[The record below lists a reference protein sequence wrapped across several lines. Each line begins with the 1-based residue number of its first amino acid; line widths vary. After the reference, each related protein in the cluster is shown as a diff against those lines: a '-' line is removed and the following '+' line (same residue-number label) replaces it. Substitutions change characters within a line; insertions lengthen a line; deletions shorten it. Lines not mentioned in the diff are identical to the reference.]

1 LIKFIPLLL
10 LPVAILIALRNLETM
25 RARLRFL
32 GVTICLATILIVGA
46 YAPFWYGFEAL
57 GLVRR
62 THLFTASLPA
72 AMYAWLQLNF
82 GLKNAGLQIN
92 LVMASLTALF
102 VLWQSWQTR
111 ADHSWLN
118 FIQAGFNILI
128 FYLLVTCMWF
138 QQWYAIWPLVIAALL
153 PPGHA
158 PRLAVLFSYAAMSK
172 HLIFGPLLFWPRPRP
187 TRAELELVF
196 GPAVLILPWLYGLLT
211 LWLIRQAKPKHDN
224 VKRQ

>member
-1 LIKFIPLLL
+1 
-10 LPVAILIALRNLETM
+10 
-25 RARLRFL
+25 
-32 GVTICLATILIVGA
+32 
-46 YAPFWYGFEAL
+46 
-57 GLVRR
+57 
-62 THLFTASLPA
+62 
-72 AMYAWLQLNF
+72 
-82 GLKNAGLQIN
+82 
-92 LVMASLTALF
+92 MASLTALF
-102 VLWQSWQTR
+102 VLWQSWRTR

-138 QQWYAIWPLVIAALL
+138 QQWYAIWPLAIAALL

-211 LWLIRQAKPKHDN
+211 LWLIRQAKPKDDN